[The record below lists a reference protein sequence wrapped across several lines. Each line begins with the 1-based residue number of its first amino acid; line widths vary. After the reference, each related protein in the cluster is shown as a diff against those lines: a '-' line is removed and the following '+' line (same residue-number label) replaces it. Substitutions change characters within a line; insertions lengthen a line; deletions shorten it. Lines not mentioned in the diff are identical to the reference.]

1 MNVSAID
8 GHRHIVLKEAIAAA
22 SKLNPVKS
30 THIYPSGLNER
41 SEQINR
47 GKGGEWDRKMGDL
60 EENLADLN
68 AAGMDIGV
76 LQPTQT
82 LFFYWA
88 EPAAAAE
95 LARMVNEFTSQEVR
109 KRPDKW
115 IGLATLPLQETE
127 VAVRELSHA
136 VKNLGL
142 RGVVMGSNVNGRS
155 FDEDAFLPFFAK
167 VEELGV
173 PIFIHPNNPAG
184 IERIRNYYLANF
196 LGLPLESTITA
207 AHLVFGGVLD
217 RFPNLKICLSHA
229 GGVLPFL
236 VGRLEHG
243 QSARPEAQDRCRH
256 PFSYYLKNF
265 YVDTITFRPDTLRFV
280 LDLMPPGH
288 VFLGTDYPY
297 DMADADPVGS
307 VKNAVRDEAQRSA
320 ILGGNL
326 TAVLG
331 L

>member
-1 MNVSAID
+1 MKVNAID

-47 GKGGEWDRKMGDL
+47 GKGGQWDRKMGDL

-82 LFFYWA
+82 LFYYWA
-88 EPAAAAE
+88 ESAAAAE
-95 LARMVNEFTSQEVR
+95 LARMVNEFTAQEVR
-109 KRPDKW
+109 KRPVQW

-127 VAVRELSHA
+127 AAVRELAHA

-142 RGVVMGSNVNGRS
+142 RGVVMGSNVNGRN
-155 FDEDAFLPFFAK
+155 FDEEAFLPFFAK

-184 IERIRNYYLANF
+184 IERIRDYYLANF
-196 LGLPLESTITA
+196 LGLPMESAITA

-243 QSARPEAQDRCRH
+243 QSVRPEAQERCRH

-280 LDLMPPGH
+280 MELMPPGH

-297 DMADADPVGS
+297 DMADTDPVGS
-307 VKNAVRDEAQRSA
+307 VKSAIRDEAQRSA
-320 ILGGNL
+320 VLGGNL
-326 TAVLG
+326 AAIFG

>member
-1 MNVSAID
+1 MNIHAID
-8 GHRHIVLKEAIAAA
+8 GHRHIVLKEAIEAA
-22 SKLNPVKS
+22 SKVNPIKS
-30 THIYPSGLNER
+30 SHIYPSGVNER

-47 GKGGEWDRKMGDL
+47 GKGGQWDRKMGDL

-88 EPAAAAE
+88 QPAAAAE
-95 LARMVNEFTSQEVR
+95 LARMVNEFTSREVR
-109 KRPDKW
+109 KRPAQW
-115 IGLATLPLQETE
+115 VGLATLPLQETE
-127 VAVRELSHA
+127 FAVRELSHA
-136 VKNLGL
+136 INNLGL

-155 FDEDAFLPFFAK
+155 FDEEAFLPFFAK

-184 IERIRNYYLANF
+184 IERIQDYYLANF
-196 LGLPLESTITA
+196 LGLPMESAITA

-243 QSARPEAQDRCRH
+243 QSVRPEAQDRCRH
-256 PFSYYLKNF
+256 PFSHYLKNF
-265 YVDTITFRPDTLRFV
+265 YVDTITFRPETLRFV
-280 LDLMPPGH
+280 LELMPPGH

-297 DMADADPVGS
+297 DMADTDPVG
-307 VKNAVRDEAQRSA
+307 AVNRAVLDEAQRSP

-326 TAVLG
+326 AAILG

>member
-1 MNVSAID
+1 MKVIAID
-8 GHRHIVLKEAIAAA
+8 GHRHITLKEAIEAA
-22 SKLNPVKS
+22 SKVNPIKS
-30 THIYPSGLNER
+30 SHIYPSGVNER

-47 GKGGEWDRKMGDL
+47 GKGGQWDRKMGDP

-68 AAGMDIGV
+68 AAGMDVGV

-82 LFFYWA
+82 LFFYWT

-109 KRPDKW
+109 NRPAQW
-115 IGLATLPLQETE
+115 IGLATIPLQETE

-142 RGVVMGSNVNGRS
+142 RGVVMGSNVNGRN
-155 FDEDAFLPFFAK
+155 FDEEAFLPFFAK

-184 IERIRNYYLANF
+184 IERIRDYYLANF
-196 LGLPLESTITA
+196 LGLPMESAITA

-243 QSARPEAQDRCRH
+243 QSVRPEAQDRCRH

-265 YVDTITFRPDTLRFV
+265 YVDTITFRPETLRFV
-280 LDLMPPGH
+280 LELMPPGH

-297 DMADADPVGS
+297 DMADTDPVGS
-307 VKNAVRDEAQRSA
+307 VSSAIQDEAQRSA

-326 TAVLG
+326 AAVLG

>member
-1 MNVSAID
+1 MEVSAID

-22 SKLNPVKS
+22 SKVNAVKS

-41 SEQINR
+41 SEEINR
-47 GKGGEWDRKMGDL
+47 GKGGEWDRKMADL
-60 EENLADLN
+60 EENLADLK
-68 AAGMDIGV
+68 AAGMNMGV

-82 LFFYWA
+82 MFFYWA

-95 LARMVNEFTSQEVR
+95 LARMVNEFTAREVR
-109 KRPDKW
+109 KNPAAW
-115 IGLATLPLQETE
+115 VGLATLPLQD
-127 VAVRELSHA
+127 VGLAVSELSHA

-142 RGVVMGSNVNGRS
+142 RGVVMGSNVNGRG
-155 FDEDAFLPFFAK
+155 FDEEAFLPFFARA
-167 VEELGV
+167 EELDV

-196 LGLPLESTITA
+196 LGLPMETAITA

-217 RFPNLKICLSHA
+217 RFPHLKICLSHA

-243 QSARPEAQDRCRH
+243 QSERPESRERCRH

-280 LDLMPPGH
+280 LGLMPEGH
-288 VFLGTDYPY
+288 LFLGTDYPY
-297 DMADADPVGS
+297 DMADVDPVGS
-307 VKNAVRDEAQRSA
+307 VKNAIDDEAKRPA
-320 ILGGNL
+320 VLGGNL
-326 TAVLG
+326 AAVLG